1 VLDRY
6 ESKFGVIFNNKN
18 SAKLQTPK
26 EQIEKRDTKEKE
38 KNSVQ
43 EGRCEGKLTRA
54 T

>member
-38 KNSVQ
+38 KTQSKKEDVK
-43 EGRCEGKLTRA
+43 ES
-54 T
+54 